1 MRDRHPM
8 SLQGLLSLGVTVL
21 SGAIGRIDVD
31 AVGSAV
37 QLAHVCVPCSIC
49 AAENLD
55 QVVTKITVLVPWS
68 LRLFG
73 RNKCPHVHVYG
84 AIVDFQNDVGIV
96 DTGLLRNVFS
106 RNVVANQ
113 PVLED
118 RKSTRLNSSPSCAPS
133 MHDPA

>member
-1 MRDRHPM
+1 MLRRQPR
-8 SLQGLLSLGVTVL
+8 STRTNTLFPYTTLFRS
-21 SGAIGRIDVD
+21 
-31 AVGSAV
+31 
-37 QLAHVCVPCSIC
+37 CSIC

-55 QVVTKITVLVPWS
+55 HVVTKITVLVPWS

-118 RKSTRLNSSPSCAPS
+118 FVDVDLCPQRRSVFGTPGDHGWRWEVGDTQKAGSEQLVQ
-133 MHDPA
+133 